1 MCFIVRMLNNNGRK
15 LPDAASKGQFYDR
28 IHAANPSGKPLEALF
43 PLFKR
48 ELVFL
53 ERPKNAKL
61 VYFFI
66 MMSRLYYSVVEN
78 TDTQ

>member
-1 MCFIVRMLNNNGRK
+1 MLNNNGRK
-15 LPDAASKGQFYDR
+15 LPDTASKGQFYDR

-48 ELVFL
+48 GFSVFGTSH
-53 ERPKNAKL
+53 NAKL
-61 VYFFI
+61 MYSFM
-66 MMSRLYYSVVEN
+66 MMSRLYHSLVEN

>member
-1 MCFIVRMLNNNGRK
+1 MCFIVRMLNNKGRK
-15 LPDAASKGQFYDR
+15 LPDAASKAGFTTGYMLQT
-28 IHAANPSGKPLEALF
+28 HLENLWK
-43 PLFKR
+43 LYSHCSR
-48 ELVFL
+48 GDLVFS
-53 ERPKNAKL
+53 ERPKNAKR